1 MRKEGP
7 KMQQKNAI
15 TVLHNLVDVYE
26 NACQPIC
33 KEMGVPYTAFSILMF
48 LAENPEYYTAKD
60 VSEFRAIKPNLVSF
74 NVNKLVEEGY
84 LERVPIP
91 GNRRSIRLVCTE
103 KSKPVVAKGRDI
115 IQHFYLN
122 LMKGMSEEDIAR
134 FHGYMELIGGNVMIL
149 KKTLEEGR
157 KADV

>member
-1 MRKEGP
+1 
-7 KMQQKNAI
+7 MQQKNAI

-103 KSKPVVAKGRDI
+103 KAQPVIEKGRAVKRRFFLD
-115 IQHFYLN
+115 
-122 LMKGMSEEDIAR
+122 LMNGMSEDDIAR
-134 FHGYMELIGGNVMIL
+134 FHGYMELIGNNVMKMKQSL
-149 KKTLEEGR
+149 KEG
-157 KADV
+157 KKENV